1 MGSTQPLSLH
11 PREAHPN
18 GCPHSSSSQNGRFFR
33 NFFFTSSVTNV
44 LPGLYKR
51 GERGTL
57 SLLPAV
63 VKRCPNAQS
72 LQRPPLS
79 TDHLHLL
86 LPVSPSDVPQDRR
99 GLDDLRDDVRHV
111 VPHDEDDVDRFVF
124 RFFFLSD
131 SITEY
136 STYLMIFNDYY
147 FLSSPPSHTGMS
159 HMREGTNQFE

>member
-1 MGSTQPLSLH
+1 M
-11 PREAHPN
+11 
-18 GCPHSSSSQNGRFFR
+18 
-33 NFFFTSSVTNV
+33 TNV

-111 VPHDEDDVDRFVF
+111 VPHDEDDVDRFVCF
-124 RFFFLSD
+124 VFFF
-131 SITEY
+131 
-136 STYLMIFNDYY
+136 
-147 FLSSPPSHTGMS
+147 
-159 HMREGTNQFE
+159 